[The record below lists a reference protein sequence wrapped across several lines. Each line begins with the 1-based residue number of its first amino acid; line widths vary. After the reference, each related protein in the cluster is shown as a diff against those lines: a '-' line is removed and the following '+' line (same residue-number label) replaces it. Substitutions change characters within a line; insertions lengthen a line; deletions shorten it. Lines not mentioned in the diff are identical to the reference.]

1 MTIGF
6 SLAAEDLPLPGK
18 AREFTLGNFRVVW
31 EHLRE
36 GASRG
41 VERLTVHH
49 GENSVAILP
58 TRGMGIE
65 RARIDGVDFH
75 WSSPVAG
82 PVHPALV
89 PMAEPNGLGWLQ
101 GFTELLCRCGLTSNG
116 APGFDRNGRLTWPLH
131 GLIANQPAREVS
143 FGLAEDGSL
152 EIAGR
157 VDEKRMHFWKWQM
170 DTRIRLK
177 PGLASVV
184 IEDKVTN
191 ASGSTDRFQNL
202 YHYNLGAP
210 LLEAGAKVVAPVR
223 RVVPRDDH
231 SAGRVQEWSTIWG
244 PVPGDFERVY
254 FLELA
259 FDTNGRS
266 LAMLKNAAGTA
277 ATAIR
282 FSRDDGLKCLT
293 LWKNLVAEA
302 DGYVIGL
309 EPATNWPNHRDFEVG
324 HGRCVELPAGG
335 SQTMSVTMEFVT
347 SRSGVEALE
356 RECDSIHPA
365 QRTVVEPAP
374 VPAVCAI
381 QKLAWDQ

>member
-1 MTIGF
+1 MSHV
-6 SLAAEDLPLPGK
+6 SLAAEELPIPGK
-18 AREFTLGNFRVVW
+18 AREFRLGGFHVVW
-31 EHLRE
+31 EQLRE
-36 GASRG
+36 GAARG
-41 VERLTVHH
+41 VERLTVHD
-49 GENSVAILP
+49 GENSVAVLP

-65 RARIDGVDFH
+65 RARIGGVDFH
-75 WSSPVAG
+75 WTSPVAG

-116 APGFDRNGRLTWPLH
+116 APGFDRTGRLTWPLH

-143 FGLAEDGSL
+143 LHLAADGRL

-177 PGLASVV
+177 PGLASME
-184 IEDKVTN
+184 IEDTVAN

-210 LLEAGAKVVAPVR
+210 LLGPGAMVVAPVR
-223 RVVPRDDH
+223 RVVPREEH
-231 SAGRVQEWSTIWG
+231 SANRVGEWSTIWA

-254 FLELA
+254 FLEPV
-259 FDTNGRS
+259 FDAQGHS
-266 LAMLKNAAGTA
+266 LAMLRNAAGKA

-282 FSRDDGLKCLT
+282 FARDDGLKCLT

-324 HGRCVELPAGG
+324 HGRCVELAAGE
-335 SQTMSVTMEFVT
+335 SRKMAVTLEFAV
-347 SRSGVEALE
+347 SREGVEALE
-356 RECDSIHPA
+356 RECHAIFPQEQA
-365 QRTVVEPAP
+365 VIEPAP
-374 VPAVCAI
+374 VPEVCAI
-381 QKLAWDQ
+381 QKLAWDQA